1 MVLLLLFRL
10 NVEGRGVI
18 LGKSGLC
25 PKISILVR
33 LSLGLGTGLILS
45 PSSQIRGANL
55 PDMEEMEDTTIF
67 SLSLKDTELLV
78 FMAVM
83 ERDLI
88 T

>member
-1 MVLLLLFRL
+1 MVLLLLFHL
-10 NVEGRGVI
+10 NVEDRGAI

-33 LSLGLGTGLILS
+33 LSLGLETGLILS
-45 PSSQIRGANL
+45 LSSQIRVANL

-67 SLSLKDTELLV
+67 SLFQKGTELSV